1 MPCIRSPFT
10 VEGEQPQ
17 PGGQV
22 GGDGD
27 DLQPGLIDGVLPG
40 REPAQAGVFGG
51 RIRSSTRAWARC
63 RASRNA
69 SCPTR
74 VLVAK
79 AW

>member
-1 MPCIRSPFT
+1 LIAYSR
-10 VEGEQPQ
+10 
-17 PGGQV
+17 
-22 GGDGD
+22 DG
-27 DLQPGLIDGVLPG
+27 
-40 REPAQAGVFGG
+40 
-51 RIRSSTRAWARC
+51 C